1 VFTTYPVDSEEV
13 VLRKRRIFQFTL
25 LVFIAFSGTAIQYS
39 LQSRWDVVISLG
51 VGATLMLPCQWF
63 NHRGYH
69 GTAAGMVL
77 AVSTLSLFSIMW
89 FSDGLQD
96 SALLG
101 YPVILIGAG
110 QLLKPR
116 HFWALLGFMLA
127 CVVILGLGTLNAWR
141 TGITPG
147 TELDRLTDSVSILL
161 INGFLVWFITYDM
174 QNALVRLRT
183 QIARFHAS
191 EKNLTYL
198 AQHDG
203 LTRLPNRMLGNELL
217 TDAMQ
222 SAHES
227 QTLVALLFVDL
238 DNFKDVNDSLGHSA
252 GDDFLVQVAQRLR
265 ESVRQTDI
273 VCRQGGDEFLLG
285 LTELQ
290 NQDDIALVS
299 QQVLQKMHAPFL
311 LRGQEVLAS
320 CSIGIAVYPRH
331 GSTFDELMRHA
342 DLAMYEA
349 KQAGRNTFRFFN
361 EDIRSSVT
369 ENLQL
374 VSSLRQAVA
383 QEEFVLHY
391 QPVFDMCSGM
401 LLGAEALVR
410 WQNPKLGMVSP
421 GLFIALAEKTGLIV
435 DIGQWV
441 LTEACRQMQAWRDM
455 GAPALTVSVNLSPVQ
470 FSRGNIEAVIAQSL
484 RDTGLDPH
492 QLELEVTES
501 TLISDTEKFIATL
514 SRIQA
519 TGIHMSIDDFGTGYS
534 NLSYLQRFPVHKLK
548 IDQSFVRRLLQ
559 GQKDVAMVSAIIHLA
574 KSLEL
579 TVTAEGVENEA
590 TRDALARMGCDQA
603 QGYLFARP
611 MPAKD
616 FETYWQSGP
625 TMSKHS
631 ASRA

>member
-1 VFTTYPVDSEEV
+1 MSNTRLDDMEEATI
-13 VLRKRRIFQFTL
+13 RSRRVFQFAL
-25 LVFIAFSGTAIQYS
+25 LVFIAFSGTAAQYG
-39 LQSRWDVVISLG
+39 LQSRWDVVLSLG
-51 VGATLMLPCQWF
+51 LGAALMLPSQWL
-63 NHRGYH
+63 NHRGH
-69 GTAAGMVL
+69 HEAAAGMVL
-77 AVSTLSLFSIMW
+77 AVATLSLFSIMW
-89 FSDGLQD
+89 FSDGLRD
-96 SALLG
+96 SSLLG

-116 HFWALLGFMLA
+116 HFWLLLAFMLG
-127 CVVILGLGTLNAWR
+127 CVVLLGLGTLNGWR

-161 INGFLVWFITYDM
+161 INGFLVWFLTYDM
-174 QNALVRLRT
+174 QNALVRLRA

-203 LTRLPNRMLGNELL
+203 LTRLPNRILGNELL
-217 TDAMQ
+217 TEAMRV
-222 SAHES
+222 AAEEEN
-227 QTLVALLFVDL
+227 LVAMLFVDL

-273 VCRQGGDEFLLG
+273 VCRQGGDEFLIG
-285 LTELQ
+285 LTGLHHPE
-290 NQDDIALVS
+290 AVAKVS
-299 QQVLQKMHAPFL
+299 QDILQKMQAPFH
-311 LRGQEVLAS
+311 LRGMEVLAS
-320 CSIGIAVYPRH
+320 CSIGIALYPQH
-331 GSTFDELMRHA
+331 GTTFDELLRHA
-342 DLAMYEA
+342 DLAMYHA
-349 KQAGRNTFRFFN
+349 KEAGRNTFRFFS

-369 ENLQL
+369 ESLHL
-374 VSSLRQAVA
+374 ISSLRQAVTHH
-383 QEEFVLHY
+383 EFVLYY
-391 QPVFDMCSGM
+391 QPVFDLHSGK

-421 GLFIALAEKTGLIV
+421 GLFITLAEKSGLIV

-441 LTEACRQMQAWRDM
+441 LTEACRQMQAWRQQ
-455 GAPALTVSVNLSPVQ
+455 GATDLFVSVNLSPVQ
-470 FSRGNIEAVIAQSL
+470 FSRGNVEAVIAQAL
-484 RDTGLDPH
+484 RETGLDPQ

-501 TLISDTEKFIATL
+501 TLIHDTEKFITTL
-514 SRIQA
+514 GRIQHS
-519 TGIHMSIDDFGTGYS
+519 GIRMSIDDFGTGYS

-548 IDQSFVRRLLQ
+548 IDQSFVRRLMQ

-574 KSLEL
+574 KSLQL

-590 TRDALARMGCDQA
+590 TREALTRMGCDQA

-616 FETYWQSGP
+616 FEAYWRTRP
-625 TMSKHS
+625 TLTPI
-631 ASRA
+631 SRQI

>member
-1 VFTTYPVDSEEV
+1 VSNPRHDDAEEATV
-13 VLRKRRIFQFTL
+13 RSRRVFQFAL
-25 LVFIAFSGTAIQYS
+25 LVFIAFSGTAAQYG
-39 LQSRWDVVISLG
+39 LQSRWDVVLSLG
-51 VGATLMLPCQWF
+51 LGAALMLPCQWL
-63 NHRGYH
+63 NHRGHYEA
-69 GTAAGMVL
+69 AAGMVL
-77 AVSTLSLFSIMW
+77 SVATLSLFSIMW
-89 FSDGLQD
+89 FSDGLRD
-96 SALLG
+96 SSLLG

-116 HFWALLGFMLA
+116 HFWMLLTFMLV
-127 CVVILGLGTLNAWR
+127 CVVMLGLGTLNGWR

-161 INGFLVWFITYDM
+161 INGFLVWFLTYDM
-174 QNALVRLRT
+174 QNALVRLRA

-203 LTRLPNRMLGNELL
+203 LTRLPNRILGNELL
-217 TDAMQ
+217 TEAMRV
-222 SAHES
+222 AAEEKN
-227 QTLVALLFVDL
+227 LVAMLFVDL

-265 ESVRQTDI
+265 ESVRQSDI
-273 VCRQGGDEFLLG
+273 VCRQGGDEFLIG
-285 LTELQ
+285 LTGLQ
-290 NQDDIALVS
+290 HPDAVAKVS
-299 QQVLQKMHAPFL
+299 QDILQKMQAPFQ
-311 LRGQEVLAS
+311 LRGIEVLAS
-320 CSIGIAVYPRH
+320 CSIGIALYPQH
-331 GSTFDELMRHA
+331 GNSFDELMRHA
-342 DLAMYEA
+342 DLAMYHA
-349 KQAGRNTFRFFN
+349 KEAGRNTFRFFS

-369 ENLQL
+369 ESLHL
-374 VSSLRQAVA
+374 ISSLRQAVT

-391 QPVFDMCSGM
+391 QPVYDLHSGR

-421 GLFIALAEKTGLIV
+421 GLFITLAEKSGLIV

-441 LTEACRQMQAWRDM
+441 LTEACRQMQAWRQQ
-455 GAPALTVSVNLSPVQ
+455 GATDLFVSVNLSPVQ
-470 FSRGNIEAVIAQSL
+470 FSRGNVEAVIAQAL
-484 RDTGLDPH
+484 RETGLDPR

-501 TLISDTEKFIATL
+501 TLIHDTEKFITTL
-514 SRIQA
+514 GRIQHS
-519 TGIHMSIDDFGTGYS
+519 GIRMSIDDFGTGYS

-548 IDQSFVRRLLQ
+548 IDQSFVRRLMQ

-574 KSLEL
+574 KSLQL

-590 TRDALARMGCDQA
+590 TREALTRMGCDQA

-616 FETYWQSGP
+616 FEAYWLARP
-625 TMSKHS
+625 TLTPI
-631 ASRA
+631 AGQV

>member
-1 VFTTYPVDSEEV
+1 MSNTRLDDMEEATI
-13 VLRKRRIFQFTL
+13 RSRRVFQFAL
-25 LVFIAFSGTAIQYS
+25 LVFIAFSGTAAQYG
-39 LQSRWDVVISLG
+39 LQSRWDVVLSLG
-51 VGATLMLPCQWF
+51 LGAALMLPSQWL
-63 NHRGYH
+63 NHRGH
-69 GTAAGMVL
+69 HEAAAGMVL
-77 AVSTLSLFSIMW
+77 AVATLSLFSIMW
-89 FSDGLQD
+89 FSDGLRD
-96 SALLG
+96 SSLLG

-110 QLLKPR
+110 QLLRPR
-116 HFWALLGFMLA
+116 HFWLLLAFMLG
-127 CVVILGLGTLNAWR
+127 CVVLLGLGTLNGWR

-161 INGFLVWFITYDM
+161 INGFLVWFLTYDM
-174 QNALVRLRT
+174 QNALVRLRA

-203 LTRLPNRMLGNELL
+203 LTRLPNRILGNELL
-217 TDAMQ
+217 TEAMRV
-222 SAHES
+222 AAEEKN
-227 QTLVALLFVDL
+227 LVAMLFVDL

-273 VCRQGGDEFLLG
+273 VCRQGGDEFLIG
-285 LTELQ
+285 LTGLQ
-290 NQDDIALVS
+290 HPDAVAKVS
-299 QQVLQKMHAPFL
+299 QDILQKMQAPFQ
-311 LRGQEVLAS
+311 LRGIEVLAS
-320 CSIGIAVYPRH
+320 CSIGIALYPQH
-331 GSTFDELMRHA
+331 GNSFDELMRHA
-342 DLAMYEA
+342 DLAMYHA
-349 KQAGRNTFRFFN
+349 KEAGRNTFRFFS

-369 ENLQL
+369 ESLHL
-374 VSSLRQAVA
+374 ISSLRQAVT

-391 QPVFDMCSGM
+391 QPVYDLHSGR

-421 GLFIALAEKTGLIV
+421 GLFITLAEKSGLIV

-441 LTEACRQMQAWRDM
+441 LTEACRQMQAWRQE
-455 GAPALTVSVNLSPVQ
+455 GATDLFVSVNLSPVQ
-470 FSRGNIEAVIAQSL
+470 FSRGNVEAVIAQAL
-484 RDTGLDPH
+484 RETGLDPR

-501 TLISDTEKFIATL
+501 TLIHDTEKFITTL
-514 SRIQA
+514 GRIQHS
-519 TGIHMSIDDFGTGYS
+519 GIRMSIDDFGTGYS

-548 IDQSFVRRLLQ
+548 IDQSFVRRLMQ

-574 KSLEL
+574 KSLQL

-590 TRDALARMGCDQA
+590 TREALTRMGCDQA

-616 FETYWQSGP
+616 FEAYWRTRP
-625 TMSKHS
+625 TLTPI
-631 ASRA
+631 SRQI

>member
-1 VFTTYPVDSEEV
+1 MSNPRHDDAEEATV
-13 VLRKRRIFQFTL
+13 RSRRVFQFAL
-25 LVFIAFSGTAIQYS
+25 LVFIAFSGTAAQYG
-39 LQSRWDVVISLG
+39 LQSRWDVVLSLG
-51 VGATLMLPCQWF
+51 LGAALMLPCQWL
-63 NHRGYH
+63 NHRGH
-69 GTAAGMVL
+69 HEAAAGIMLSV
-77 AVSTLSLFSIMW
+77 ATLSLFSIMW
-89 FSDGLQD
+89 FSDGLRD
-96 SALLG
+96 SSLLG

-116 HFWALLGFMLA
+116 HFWMLLTLMLG
-127 CVVILGLGTLNAWR
+127 CVVMLGLGTLNGWR
-141 TGITPG
+141 TGITSG

-161 INGFLVWFITYDM
+161 INGFLIWFLTYDM
-174 QNALVRLRT
+174 QNALVRLRA

-203 LTRLPNRMLGNELL
+203 LTRLPNRILGNELL
-217 TDAMQ
+217 TEAMRV
-222 SAHES
+222 AAEEKN
-227 QTLVALLFVDL
+227 LVAMLFVDL

-273 VCRQGGDEFLLG
+273 VCRQGGDEFLIG
-285 LTELQ
+285 LTGLQ
-290 NQDDIALVS
+290 HPDAVAKVS
-299 QQVLQKMHAPFL
+299 QDILQKMQAPFQ
-311 LRGQEVLAS
+311 LRGLEVLAS
-320 CSIGIAVYPRH
+320 CSIGIALYPQH
-331 GSTFDELMRHA
+331 GNSFDELMRHA
-342 DLAMYEA
+342 DLAMYHA
-349 KQAGRNTFRFFN
+349 KEAGRNTFRFFS

-369 ENLQL
+369 ESLHL
-374 VSSLRQAVA
+374 ISSLRQAVT

-391 QPVFDMCSGM
+391 QPVYDLHSGR

-421 GLFIALAEKTGLIV
+421 GLFITLAEKSGLIV

-441 LTEACRQMQAWRDM
+441 LTEACRQMQAWRQQ
-455 GAPALTVSVNLSPVQ
+455 GATDLFVSVNLSPVQ
-470 FSRGNIEAVIAQSL
+470 FSRGNVEAVIAQAL
-484 RDTGLDPH
+484 RETGLDPR

-501 TLISDTEKFIATL
+501 TLIHDTEKFITTL
-514 SRIQA
+514 GRIQHS
-519 TGIHMSIDDFGTGYS
+519 GIRMSIDDFGTGYS

-548 IDQSFVRRLLQ
+548 IDQSFVRRLMQ

-574 KSLEL
+574 KSLQL

-590 TRDALARMGCDQA
+590 TREALTRMGCDQA

-616 FETYWQSGP
+616 FEAYWLARP
-625 TMSKHS
+625 TLTPI
-631 ASRA
+631 AGQV

>member
-1 VFTTYPVDSEEV
+1 MSNTRLDDMEEATI
-13 VLRKRRIFQFTL
+13 RSRRVFQFAL
-25 LVFIAFSGTAIQYS
+25 LVFIAFSGTAAQYG
-39 LQSRWDVVISLG
+39 LQSRWDVVLSLG
-51 VGATLMLPCQWF
+51 LGAALMLPSQWL
-63 NHRGYH
+63 NHRGH
-69 GTAAGMVL
+69 HEAAAGMVL
-77 AVSTLSLFSIMW
+77 AVATLSLFSIMW
-89 FSDGLQD
+89 FSDGLRD
-96 SALLG
+96 SSLLG

-116 HFWALLGFMLA
+116 HFWLLLAFMLG
-127 CVVILGLGTLNAWR
+127 CVVLLGLGTLNGWR

-161 INGFLVWFITYDM
+161 INGFLVWFLTYDM
-174 QNALVRLRT
+174 QNALVRLRA

-203 LTRLPNRMLGNELL
+203 LTRLPNRILGNELL
-217 TDAMQ
+217 TEAMRV
-222 SAHES
+222 AAEEKN
-227 QTLVALLFVDL
+227 LVAMLFVDL

-273 VCRQGGDEFLLG
+273 VCRQGGDEFLIG
-285 LTELQ
+285 LTGLHHPE
-290 NQDDIALVS
+290 AVAKVS
-299 QQVLQKMHAPFL
+299 QDILQKMQAPFH
-311 LRGQEVLAS
+311 LRGMEVLAS
-320 CSIGIAVYPRH
+320 CSIGIALYPQH
-331 GSTFDELMRHA
+331 GTTFDELLRHA
-342 DLAMYEA
+342 DLAMYHA
-349 KQAGRNTFRFFN
+349 KEAGRNTFRFFS

-369 ENLQL
+369 ESLHL
-374 VSSLRQAVA
+374 ISSLRQAVTHH
-383 QEEFVLHY
+383 EFVLYY
-391 QPVFDMCSGM
+391 QPVFDLHSGK

-421 GLFIALAEKTGLIV
+421 GLFITLAEKSGLIV

-441 LTEACRQMQAWRDM
+441 LTEACRQMQAWRQQ
-455 GAPALTVSVNLSPVQ
+455 GATDLFVSVNLSPVQ
-470 FSRGNIEAVIAQSL
+470 FSRGNVEAVIAQAL
-484 RDTGLDPH
+484 QETGLDPQ

-501 TLISDTEKFIATL
+501 TLIHDTEKFITTL
-514 SRIQA
+514 GRIQHS
-519 TGIHMSIDDFGTGYS
+519 GIRMSIDDFGTGYS

-548 IDQSFVRRLLQ
+548 IDQSFVRRLMQ

-574 KSLEL
+574 KSLQL

-590 TRDALARMGCDQA
+590 TREALTRMGCDQA

-616 FETYWQSGP
+616 FEAYWLDRPALTPIAGQV
-625 TMSKHS
+625 
-631 ASRA
+631 

>member
-1 VFTTYPVDSEEV
+1 MSNPRHDDAEEATV
-13 VLRKRRIFQFTL
+13 RSRRVFQFAL
-25 LVFIAFSGTAIQYS
+25 LVFIAFSGTAAQYG
-39 LQSRWDVVISLG
+39 LQSRWDVVLSLG
-51 VGATLMLPCQWF
+51 LGAALMLPCQWL
-63 NHRGYH
+63 NHRGH
-69 GTAAGMVL
+69 HEAAAGMVL
-77 AVSTLSLFSIMW
+77 SVATLSLFSIMW
-89 FSDGLQD
+89 FSDGLRD
-96 SALLG
+96 SSLLG

-116 HFWALLGFMLA
+116 HFWMLLTFMLG
-127 CVVILGLGTLNAWR
+127 CVVMLGLGTLNGWR
-141 TGITPG
+141 TGITSG

-161 INGFLVWFITYDM
+161 INGFLIWFLTYDM
-174 QNALVRLRT
+174 QNALVRLRA

-203 LTRLPNRMLGNELL
+203 LTRLPNRILGNELL
-217 TDAMQ
+217 TEAMRL
-222 SAHES
+222 AAEEKN
-227 QTLVALLFVDL
+227 LVAMLFVDL

-273 VCRQGGDEFLLG
+273 VCRQGGDEFLIG
-285 LTELQ
+285 LTGLQ
-290 NQDDIALVS
+290 HPDAVAKVS
-299 QQVLQKMHAPFL
+299 QDILQKMQAPFQ
-311 LRGQEVLAS
+311 LRGLEVLAS
-320 CSIGIAVYPRH
+320 CSIGIALYPQH
-331 GSTFDELMRHA
+331 GNSFDELMRHA
-342 DLAMYEA
+342 DLAMYHA
-349 KQAGRNTFRFFN
+349 KEAGRNTFRFFS

-369 ENLQL
+369 ESLHL
-374 VSSLRQAVA
+374 ISSLRQAVT

-391 QPVFDMCSGM
+391 QPVYDLHSGR

-421 GLFIALAEKTGLIV
+421 GLFITLAEKSGLIV

-441 LTEACRQMQAWRDM
+441 LTEACRQMQAWRQQ
-455 GAPALTVSVNLSPVQ
+455 GATDLFVSVNLSPVQ
-470 FSRGNIEAVIAQSL
+470 FSRGNVEAVIAQAL
-484 RDTGLDPH
+484 RETGLDPR

-501 TLISDTEKFIATL
+501 TLIHDTEKFITTL
-514 SRIQA
+514 GRIQHS
-519 TGIHMSIDDFGTGYS
+519 GIRMSIDDFGTGYS

-548 IDQSFVRRLLQ
+548 IDQSFVRRLMQ

-574 KSLEL
+574 KSLQL

-590 TRDALARMGCDQA
+590 TREALTRMGCDQA

-616 FETYWQSGP
+616 FEAYWLARP
-625 TMSKHS
+625 TLTPI
-631 ASRA
+631 AGQV